1 LLLQALKNAGANLSI
16 AMEMGH
22 DNVLFQAAAVGD
34 LALVRHEVEDV
45 GEDVNLVGQRSEGIF
60 MTPLMVAVIGQHT
73 DVAEYLLQRDKINLE
88 LATKN
93 QGQTALHFAAGIST
107 YEIVKL
113 LLDHGANINAVT
125 CPPGSDSNSKPMPG
139 SHAPVARCNPGVTPL
154 WVACAGGRTGVVR
167 LLLDHSPKPL
177 LDVCDGEGDT
187 PLMIAAIRGHTEIVQ
202 MLVDSGAN
210 IYKHDR
216 CYVNQV
222 AVTAASYA
230 AAAGHAESLRIILEA
245 DAQKSHFFTCPRQW
259 ERLRLIGSDYPE
271 VVSVLSEALG
281 EDPPTAAS
289 AADVAAAADTAA
301 NLVRLCSLVS
311 ANDSAL
317 EAHMD
322 RMASHGSSCIRIGD
336 AVGEDN
342 V

>member
-1 LLLQALKNAGANLSI
+1 MQALEDAGADVRA

-22 DNVLFQAAAVGD
+22 DNVLFQAAAAGD

-45 GEDVNLVGQRSEGIF
+45 GEDVNTVGQRSEGIH
-60 MTPLMVAVIGQHT
+60 MTPLMAAVCRQHT
-73 DVAEYLLQRDKINLE
+73 NVVKYLLERETINIE
-88 LATKN
+88 VATKN
-93 QGQTALHFAAGIST
+93 QGQTALHIAAGIST
-107 YEIVKL
+107 PEVVQL

-125 CPPGSDSNSKPMPG
+125 CPSGSDSSSKPMPG

-154 WVACAGGRTGVVR
+154 WVACNRGRTEVVR
-167 LLLDHSPKPL
+167 LLLSHEPKPL

-187 PLMIAAIRGHTEIVQ
+187 PLMMAARRGHTEIVQ

-216 CYVNQV
+216 GNVGQL
-222 AVTAASYA
+222 ALTAASYA
-230 AAAGHAESLRIILEA
+230 AATGGAESLRILLEA
-245 DAQKSHFFTCPRQW
+245 DAQRSHFFTCPEQRMK
-259 ERLRLIGSDYPE
+259 LRALGSDCPE
-271 VVSVLSEALG
+271 VVRVLSEASG
-281 EDPPTAAS
+281 EDPPTEAP
-289 AADVAAAADTAA
+289 AADVAAAADAAA
-301 NLVRLCSLVS
+301 NLVRLCSIVS

-317 EAHMD
+317 AAHMN
-322 RMASHGSSCIRIGD
+322 RMASLGSPGFSVDD